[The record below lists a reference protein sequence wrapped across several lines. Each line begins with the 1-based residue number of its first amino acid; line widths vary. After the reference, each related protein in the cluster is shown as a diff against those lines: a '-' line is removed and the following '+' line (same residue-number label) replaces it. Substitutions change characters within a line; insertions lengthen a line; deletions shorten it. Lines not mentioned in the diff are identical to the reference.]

1 MNIEDAQEI
10 RQSRLWEMVKA
21 ELGERIFQLQQ
32 TLMTV
37 SPEELVRVQAK
48 LRTLMEIQR
57 LPEDIIERES

>member
-48 LRTLMEIQR
+48 LRILMEIQR